1 MDVLRSFRRRPLRTA
16 LLLVQVFLGT
26 LIMTLA
32 LSAALGSRAPAAP
45 PERFDVWAG
54 HESEDGSSQSYAVF
68 RAGDVPEL
76 LDLAPDALHLAVV
89 GELYEPVV
97 VVGNTRYALRAGAQ
111 VSAGFFGLEP
121 PRMVR
126 GTVFTDAEIRGE
138 EKVALLSVNAARALF
153 GDADPVGRDL
163 NLEID
168 DFNPDTPPAP
178 PTPYRVVGL
187 FEPPPTDDPYSGG
200 PALYLPFPNAD
211 DPGVQP
217 AGTLAVRAEPG
228 RREAAQAQLL
238 SAVRRLYKAE
248 LEEQGAEEGR
258 DFTVRE
264 PGDTS
269 PGPEGI
275 DFDLLTFGLFGAVAL
290 VVSSIGIFS
299 ATVVEAEERT
309 HEIGVRRALGASAAR
324 VGWSLVA
331 RALGVALLGGL
342 LGVLGA
348 ALLIPVLQGPARD
361 AALFGGTR
369 LTFSPLAA
377 LVALGAV
384 VGVSG
389 LLGLVPALRV
399 GRLKP
404 VQALRESV

>member
-1 MDVLRSFRRRPLRTA
+1 MDVLRSFRRRPLRTG
-16 LLLVQVFLGT
+16 LLLLQVFLGT
-26 LIMTLA
+26 LIVTLA
-32 LSAALGSRAPAAP
+32 LSAAFGSRTPAAP
-45 PERFDVWAG
+45 PERFNLLAG
-54 HESEDGSSQSYAVF
+54 YETQDSAQSYSVF

-76 LDLAPDALHLAVV
+76 LELAPDVAHLAVI
-89 GELYEPVV
+89 GDLYEPVV

-121 PRMVR
+121 PRMAR

-138 EKVALLSVNAARALF
+138 EKVALLSASAARALF
-153 GDADPVGRDL
+153 GDAEPVGQDL
-163 NLEID
+163 NLEAD
-168 DFNPDTPPAP
+168 DFDPDTPAAP
-178 PTPYRVVGL
+178 PTPYRVVGT
-187 FEPPPTDDPYSGG
+187 FEPPPAGDPYSGG

-211 DPGVQP
+211 DPGLQP
-217 AGTLAVRAEPG
+217 ASTVAVRAEPG

-238 SAVRRLYKAE
+238 SAARQLYEAE
-248 LEEQGAEEGR
+248 LEEQGAEEGQ
-258 DFTVRE
+258 DFMVKE

-290 VVSSIGIFS
+290 VVSAIGIFS

-331 RALGVALLGGL
+331 RALGVALAGGA

-348 ALLIPVLQGPARD
+348 ALVIPALSGPARD

-377 LVALGAV
+377 LVALGTVAL
-384 VGVSG
+384 VSG
-389 LLGLVPALRV
+389 LLGLVPAFRV